1 MQDVYDEQEGV
12 INLIAVESQ
21 VDYMRQNELGLNVN
35 LLNKLLYFSDHDVI
49 GQ

>member
-35 LLNKLLYFSDHDVI
+35 LLNKLLYFNDHDVI